1 MAAQRQWGL
10 TAPISTNLP
19 LEKELRLNEA
29 LITELKNQN
38 TFEAAEET
46 NKRAAVL
53 STLQNVTVTFVRH
66 VGKLKGLA
74 PSALDASGGR
84 VFTFGSY
91 RLGVFGPGSDI
102 DTLIV
107 GPKHVN
113 REDFFEHFPKL
124 LEAASPPG
132 AIEELTP
139 VPDAHVPI
147 MKLEYS
153 GISIDL
159 IFARLQLSTV
169 PASLDLND
177 NSLLR
182 GLDETDLR
190 SVNGTRV
197 TDEILQL
204 VPQTKTFRH
213 ALRAIKLWA
222 QRRQRSLQL
231 CQ

>member
-1 MAAQRQWGL
+1 MSQ
-10 TAPISTNLP
+10 TKSHDKT
-19 LEKELRLNEA
+19 
-29 LITELKNQN
+29 
-38 TFEAAEET
+38 
-46 NKRAAVL
+46 
-53 STLQNVTVTFVRH
+53 
-66 VGKLKGLA
+66 
-74 PSALDASGGR
+74 
-84 VFTFGSY
+84 
-91 RLGVFGPGSDI
+91 GSDI

-107 GPKHVN
+107 APKFVS
-113 REDFFEHFPKL
+113 REDFFEHFPGL
-124 LEAASPPG
+124 LEEASPKG
-132 AIEELTP
+132 AIEEITP

-159 IFARLQLSTV
+159 IFARLQLSSV
-169 PASLDLND
+169 PPNLDLKD

-197 TDEILQL
+197 TDEILEL

-222 QRRQRSLQL
+222 QSK
-231 CQ
+231 